1 MKKKLSIKAR
11 RIKELVK
18 LISNDSQ
25 RDFAR
30 RVGCSH
36 STIAKIANGQRDPG
50 KDIMDRIAQLP
61 CVNPQWLE
69 SGIGRPLRFQPPEEH
84 LLIPVARSLLPGIP
98 ADNSKSLTSEQIA
111 LPLSLYQPTR
121 YAIRAIDAIENRSIP
136 PEILP
141 QDMFIIETASGLW
154 NSNIQA
160 LNERYTVVQTSSRKK
175 NLLQMAYLRVDQPQ
189 GKPPQILNYS
199 QRNLSKHSP
208 NNTEP
213 LRREVMLDAA
223 YQIHENTRAEVI
235 DPKQICGLVVQL
247 IRNW

>member
-1 MKKKLSIKAR
+1 
-11 RIKELVK
+11 
-18 LISNDSQ
+18 
-25 RDFAR
+25 
-30 RVGCSH
+30 
-36 STIAKIANGQRDPG
+36 
-50 KDIMDRIAQLP
+50 MDRIAQLP

-84 LLIPVARSLLPGIP
+84 LLIPVARSLLAGIP

-121 YAIRAIDAIENRSIP
+121 YAIKAIHAFEKQSIP

-141 QDMFIIETASGLW
+141 QDLLIVETAPELW
-154 NSNIQA
+154 KSNIRS
-160 LNERYTVVQTSSRKK
+160 LNERYSVVQTSSGKT
-175 NLLQMAYLRVDQPQ
+175 NLLRMAYLRVDQTL

-199 QRNLSKHSP
+199 QRNLHKHP
-208 NNTEP
+208 PKNTEP
-213 LRREVMLDAA
+213 LRRKVMLDDE
-223 YQIHENTRAEVI
+223 YQVHENTRAEVI